1 MGLRRRCRGGERT
14 WEQTRLRWPAGPFLL
29 CDPVPNRP
37 RTGSGPAAQGL
48 RTLPWRSLRPV
59 WRGRSDMF
67 LGGMPTST
75 LRSGICAHVAV
86 PEKPRQ
92 LPRPLPGQRRRGG
105 RLALFVRSQWH
116 AVVPEV
122 SGPPR
127 PQRLAQQPPAP
138 GASLPA
144 GARAAVPRCSSVP
157 CALCLLCVQT
167 RCDVHTLTTA
177 TQLPAV
183 FGPAT
188 CCVGVWPG
196 NHSRAQ
202 ACSGLCPPGVC
213 KCPCDVHTTT
223 ESQKDTFL
231 RTCPIV
237 K

>member
-1 MGLRRRCRGGERT
+1 MAQPETGVAGTLRHVPGRHADFHSEERDLRPRGGPGEAPTASASPPWSEAAGRAPGPLCKVPVARSGARGLR
-14 WEQTRLRWPAGPFLL
+14 
-29 CDPVPNRP
+29 
-37 RTGSGPAAQGL
+37 
-48 RTLPWRSLRPV
+48 
-59 WRGRSDMF
+59 
-67 LGGMPTST
+67 
-75 LRSGICAHVAV
+75 
-86 PEKPRQ
+86 
-92 LPRPLPGQRRRGG
+92 
-105 RLALFVRSQWH
+105 
-116 AVVPEV
+116 
-122 SGPPR
+122 PPR
-127 PQRLAQQPPAP
+127 PRRLAQQPPAP

-213 KCPCDVHTTT
+213 KCPRDVRTT